1 MKQSARLYAYAV
13 ITAGG
18 TVLAATLS
26 QWSSSRFAVCLVFL
40 AVTALTSLVKLRL
53 PHING
58 NYSLNFLVLLYGL
71 ARFSLAELV
80 VAGCVAAAVQS
91 LCNAQKRPQ
100 PIQVFFNMANISLS
114 LAFCFLLR
122 RALLETGIGSNP
134 AALMSAIACAY
145 FVVNTL
151 LVSGVLALLQGKS
164 LSQTCGQWYLWSFPY
179 YLVGAALV
187 GLTLQ
192 PQLSDYGEG
201 WLILVPLVYLIH
213 FFFGLAELQSSQKV
227 ASQTSTA
234 ASLPHAARIYLVA
247 VITAGGCLLWAVFLH
262 WQMDD
267 PQRFVIYLTLA
278 VAASTLKI
286 RLPGLTGTLSPNFV
300 LLLVAVAQLS
310 LSEAVLIGMASAAV
324 QSLWKPKHW
333 PKPEQVLFNA
343 ASLALSTALAYAV
356 SHQVMAGWL
365 SHSLVGCLVLAT
377 LLLYG
382 TNTLIVAVILCLVDQ
397 KPLHHL
403 WQLCHF
409 WSFPYYLIGAAVAGL
424 MTATA
429 SRTDWLSALPILS
442 LMTLVYVC
450 YRSHLG
456 QVVQ

>member
-1 MKQSARLYAYAV
+1 
-13 ITAGG
+13 
-18 TVLAATLS
+18 
-26 QWSSSRFAVCLVFL
+26 
-40 AVTALTSLVKLRL
+40 
-53 PHING
+53 
-58 NYSLNFLVLLYGL
+58 
-71 ARFSLAELV
+71 
-80 VAGCVAAAVQS
+80 
-91 LCNAQKRPQ
+91 
-100 PIQVFFNMANISLS
+100 
-114 LAFCFLLR
+114 
-122 RALLETGIGSNP
+122 
-134 AALMSAIACAY
+134 
-145 FVVNTL
+145 
-151 LVSGVLALLQGKS
+151 
-164 LSQTCGQWYLWSFPY
+164 
-179 YLVGAALV
+179 
-187 GLTLQ
+187 
-192 PQLSDYGEG
+192 
-201 WLILVPLVYLIH
+201 
-213 FFFGLAELQSSQKV
+213 
-227 ASQTSTA
+227 
-234 ASLPHAARIYLVA
+234 
-247 VITAGGCLLWAVFLH
+247 
-262 WQMDD
+262 MDD
-267 PQRFVIYLTLA
+267 PQRFVIHLTLA